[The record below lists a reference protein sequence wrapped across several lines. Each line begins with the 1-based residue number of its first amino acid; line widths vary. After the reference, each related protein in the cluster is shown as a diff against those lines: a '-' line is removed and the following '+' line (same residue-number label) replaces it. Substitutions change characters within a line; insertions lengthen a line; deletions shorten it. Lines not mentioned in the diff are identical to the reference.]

1 MTIKQR
7 IIEYLQIHPEGID
20 DDMLAQILKLSA
32 RRYVKYR

>member
-20 DDMLAQILKLSA
+20 DDMLAQNFKIECKT
-32 RRYVKYR
+32 VCKV